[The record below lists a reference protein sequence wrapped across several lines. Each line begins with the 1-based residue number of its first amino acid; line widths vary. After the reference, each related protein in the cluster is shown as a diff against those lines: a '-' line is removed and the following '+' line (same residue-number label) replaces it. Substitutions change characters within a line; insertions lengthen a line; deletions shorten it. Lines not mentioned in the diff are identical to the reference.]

1 MASQTISFN
10 SLSYS
15 FVSNLPKLTS
25 EPIIEK
31 GTKPLQGIQIPAKV
45 KIDTSNDF
53 EVPSKIKT
61 SEAGGVDKQRNYG
74 GGTLNGAVDA
84 NIPDR
89 GAPSSNTQIES
100 FEDDFTDLLVG
111 KPSESLVAKGQEK
124 KLTLQGTKTAP
135 TVTAA
140 VSKTFSDISQANKD
154 TLKAPTNTVNAAVTL
169 PTTTKADGPGVSDEV
184 NNYSTPLQ
192 TAVSDKV
199 VKTIEIK
206 DAEGNSTG
214 LAFVQALGSFST
226 TNKLQKAKDMK
237 LLKKKAEEADET
249 DFGKAYVKG
258 SKNLSMFATWNDS
271 AEANKEIDEQI
282 KDLQEELDTVSAED
296 TAKKNQINKKIQ
308 ELKDRQEENSLNQ
321 SFKIADDVGVFF
333 ATGSKPEL
341 LSTEQVTVGDGS
353 EKTRNRFS
361 LGPDAYGNDT
371 TSFHFEW
378 GDSTLGISDMNAE
391 MLANSKMLGRGN
403 YVTLKAMEDAK
414 DWKEFGESFGKIFG
428 SKTFW
433 GEVLG
438 SVTDAGIEWGKDWVK
453 ASLSNL
459 LGGKEKMPNPSKY
472 SGVVFGEGLT
482 NLKDVDKDLLGNEPG
497 FETKKSGKKL
507 EKWNNG
513 KETESS
519 DYYLEKIGNTIVQVE
534 KSVTTKKAEEK
545 QKAGEKESWRDKNR
559 SKVSDTIDAIVD
571 KDAGIAGEFENA
583 MISQI
588 ATQKH
593 QIVDQSAAIREMVSQ
608 DPLLSQYQFDLQIPT
623 TERKEKS
630 NGSEETITDLSASM
644 YQHNDTSHAYT
655 NYRVKG
661 ITFPA
666 YKRKV
671 TDTHYGVHTLSTH
684 TDLYASADHT
694 ATLTIIVDKKMEVLQ
709 KLITNVTG
717 NGHVAAKYI
726 DLSTVSSANVP
737 NSATVATLQIRNGRD
752 ILKSIGMENPD
763 WKLDQEQSI
772 GTVQD
777 KTGYDSD
784 NINFD
789 ASADF
794 NNKAALAKV
803 KGNTEKAERLKEKA
817 NKAKKV
823 DSTVKKTMVEM
834 YNPLPKFQFWGF
846 KIINLDYNFNFDTE
860 GGNVFEIKATV
871 TWSKAE
877 IIMQPA
883 KDIYYA
889 AGLSTN
895 NTRRLAEDA
904 EKKAAK
910 KLYEAELKSN
920 KFNRKTQEKA
930 KREAEEEL
938 KELKAAHAKAF
949 DEYWESTKALFSTG
963 LMLPSLQPVAQ
974 PANMFAIKFDPKI
987 DVRKAVEDLAEEKRK
1002 AYADL
1007 TREIDEENKK
1017 LKEAQDKLAEYDAAD
1032 KKSKEDMEK
1041 RLEEFGER
1049 YDWSSIKSKN
1059 NSLEPGEMLALRN
1072 KK

>member
-25 EPIIEK
+25 EPTIEK

-45 KIDTSNDF
+45 KTDTSNDF

-61 SEAGGVDKQRNYG
+61 SEADGVDKQRNYG

-111 KPSESLVAKGQEK
+111 KLSESLVAKGQEK
-124 KLTLQGTKTAP
+124 KLTLQGTKTTP

-169 PTTTKADGPGVSDEV
+169 PTTTKADGPGVSDDV
-184 NNYSTPLQ
+184 NSYSTPLQ

-206 DAEGNSTG
+206 DAEGNSAG

-258 SKNLSMFATWNDS
+258 SKYLSMFASWG
-271 AEANKEIDEQI
+271 EG
-282 KDLQEELDTVSAED
+282 
-296 TAKKNQINKKIQ
+296 
-308 ELKDRQEENSLNQ
+308 ENTLEKG
-321 SFKIADDVGVFF
+321 FKIADDIGVFF
-333 ATGSKPEL
+333 GSGSKQEL
-341 LSTEQVTVGDGS
+341 ESSKPGGILFGSKIENTFNLS
-353 EKTRNRFS
+353 
-361 LGPDAYGNDT
+361 GPDAYGNDT

-403 YVTLKAMEDAK
+403 YVTLKAMKDAK

-453 ASLSNL
+453 ASLGNL

-472 SGVVFGEGLT
+472 NGVVFGEGLT

-513 KETESS
+513 KEIESS
-519 DYYLEKIGNTIVQVE
+519 DYYLEKIGNTIVQVK

-545 QKAGEKESWRDKNR
+545 QKTGEKESWRDKNR
-559 SKVSDTIDAIVD
+559 SKISDTIDAIVD

-583 MISQI
+583 MISQV

-630 NGSEETITDLSASM
+630 NGSEETITDLSAAM

-726 DLSTVSSANVP
+726 DLSIVSSANVP

-794 NNKAALAKV
+794 NNKAALAEV
-803 KGNTEKAERLKEKA
+803 KGNTEKAEKLREKA

-871 TWSKAE
+871 TWSRAE
-877 IIMQPA
+877 IVMQPA

-889 AGLSTN
+889 AGLVTDD
-895 NTRRLAEDA
+895 TRQLAEDA

-910 KLYEAELKSN
+910 KLYEAEIKSN
-920 KFNRKTQEKA
+920 KFNRKVQEKA
-930 KREAEEEL
+930 KKEAEEEL
-938 KELKAAHAKAF
+938 EELKAAHAKAF

-987 DVRKAVEDLAEEKRK
+987 DVRKAVEELAEEKRK
-1002 AYADL
+1002 AYAEL
-1007 TREIDEENKK
+1007 TREIEEENKK

-1032 KKSKEDMEK
+1032 KKAKEDMEK

-1049 YDWSSIKSKN
+1049 YDWSSIKSKD
-1059 NSLEPGEMLALRN
+1059 NSLEPGEMLTLRN